1 MIVLVNKLDRILI
14 TLKEV
19 INEVNNEKVNLSPNY
34 TGILEN
40 KGSHVIAE
48 ISGGLNGNGK
58 WEDYFEVLSKF
69 CKVAREKYGRKIW
82 LIELNN
88 DCLDDIFYAKL
99 GIKMNK

>member
-1 MIVLVNKLDRILI
+1 MLVNKLDTLLI

-19 INEVNNEKVNLSPNY
+19 INKVNNEKTSLSANY
-34 TGILEN
+34 TRILEDKN
-40 KGSHVIAE
+40 SHVIVE

-69 CKVAREKYGRKIW
+69 CKVARENYGLKIW